1 MNKIQ
6 IGKQEI
12 IHFIGIGGIGMSGLA
27 QIMKTMGFNV
37 QGSDV
42 SENKNT
48 DNCKKLGIKILKGHS
63 KKNILNA
70 SIVVKSSAIKKN
82 NIELLYSKKRKIPS
96 YDRIEM
102 LANVID
108 LKKNIIITGS
118 HGKTTTTSL
127 VAKII
132 SAAKLDPT
140 IINGGVI
147 NSLKNNAKL
156 GKGEWAIVEADES
169 DGSFLKVPINYS
181 IVTNVDREHLDFY
194 KNFNNLIKAFMTFI
208 EKTPPIGKAFLCL
221 DDPYTKKILK
231 RLKTKNYFTYGFDNK
246 ANYQI
251 YNPRYAIDHTKFD
264 LKIRNISPIK
274 LHIKNISLKLIGKYN
289 VLNAA
294 AAISLCLNLGLK
306 IEIIKKALKDF
317 TGVQRRLTK
326 VFKKDK
332 VEFYDDYAHHPTEI
346 KSVLEA
352 VRKVAPKRKIITIF
366 QPHRYSRVRTL
377 NSEFTSCF
385 KDADQTILCPVYS
398 AGEVTD
404 KKYNKVKF
412 AKLISKFSKTQVVI
426 IEDELDLIKYF
437 KKNLTND
444 EIVIGMGAGSISK
457 WMYFLKKN
465 L

>member
-1 MNKIQ
+1 MNKTQ

-27 QIMKTMGFNV
+27 QIMKTMGFSV
-37 QGSDV
+37 QGSDIN
-42 SENKNT
+42 ENKNT
-48 DNCKKLGIKILKGHS
+48 DNCKKLGIKILKGHA

-70 SIVVKSSAIKKN
+70 TIIVKSSAIKKN
-82 NIELLYSKKRKIPS
+82 NVELSYSKKKNIPS

-102 LANVID
+102 LANIID
-108 LKKNIIITGS
+108 LKKNIIVTGS

-132 SAAKLDPT
+132 STARLDPT

-147 NSLKNNAKL
+147 NSLKNNARL
-156 GKGEWAIVEADES
+156 GKGEWAVVEADES

-181 IVTNVDREHLDFY
+181 IVTNVDKEHLDFY
-194 KNFNNLIKAFMTFI
+194 KNFNNLIEAFITFI

-221 DDPYTKKILK
+221 DDPCIKKILK
-231 RLKTKNYFTYGFDNK
+231 KLKTKNYFTYGFDKK
-246 ANYQI
+246 ANYQVC
-251 YNPRYAIDHTKFD
+251 NPRYAIDYTKFD
-264 LKIRNISPIK
+264 LKIRNTGPVNI
-274 LHIKNISLKLIGKYN
+274 HIKDISLKLIGKYN
-289 VLNAA
+289 VLNAT

-306 IEIIKKALKDF
+306 IKVIKKALKKF

-326 VFKKDK
+326 VFKKNK
-332 VEFYDDYAHHPTEI
+332 IEFYDDYAHHPTEI

-352 VRKVAPKRKIITIF
+352 VRKVSPKRKIITIF

-377 NSEFTSCF
+377 TLEFASCF
-385 KDADQTILCPVYS
+385 KDADQIILCPVYS

-404 KKYNKVKF
+404 KKYNKLKF

-426 IEDELDLIKYF
+426 VKNELDLTKYF
-437 KKNLTND
+437 KKNLINN

-457 WMYFLKKN
+457 WMYNLKDN

>member
-6 IGKQEI
+6 IGKQEV

-37 QGSDV
+37 QGSDI

-48 DNCKKLGIKILKGHS
+48 ENCKKLGIKILKVHS
-63 KKNILNA
+63 KKNILKA
-70 SIVVKSSAIKKN
+70 TIIVKSSAIKKN
-82 NIELLYSKKRKIPS
+82 NIELFQAKKKNIPF
-96 YDRIEM
+96 YERIEM
-102 LANVID
+102 LANIID

-132 SAAKLDPT
+132 STAKLDPT

-181 IVTNVDREHLDFY
+181 IVTNVDKEHLDFY
-194 KNFNNLIKAFMTFI
+194 KNFNNLIESFIKFI
-208 EKTPPIGKAFLCL
+208 EKTPPIGKSFLCL
-221 DDPYTKKILK
+221 DDPCTKKILRK
-231 RLKTKNYFTYGFDNK
+231 LKTKNYFTYGFDKK

-251 YNPRYAIDHTKFD
+251 YNPRYAIGNTKFD
-264 LKIRNISPIK
+264 LKIKNVGSKNI
-274 LHIKNISLKLIGKYN
+274 HIKDISLKLIGKFN
-289 VLNAA
+289 VLNAT
-294 AAISLCLNLGLK
+294 AAISLCLSLGLK
-306 IEIIKKALKDF
+306 IKIIKEALKNF
-317 TGVQRRLTK
+317 SGVQRRLTK
-326 VFKKDK
+326 VFKKGK
-332 VEFYDDYAHHPTEI
+332 VDFYDDYAHHPTEI

-352 VRKVAPKRKIITIF
+352 IRKIAPKRKIITIF
-366 QPHRYSRVRTL
+366 QPHRYSRLRTL
-377 NSEFTSCF
+377 NLEFASCF
-385 KDADQTILCPVYS
+385 DNADQVILCPVYS
-398 AGEVTD
+398 AGEAID
-404 KKYNKVKF
+404 KKYNKIRF
-412 AKLISKFSKTQVVI
+412 AKLISKYSKSQVI
-426 IEDELDLIKYF
+426 IINDELDITKYF
-437 KKNLTND
+437 KKNLINN

-457 WMYFLKKN
+457 WMYNLKNN

>member
-1 MNKIQ
+1 MNKNQ

-37 QGSDV
+37 QGSDLN
-42 SENKNT
+42 ENKNT

-63 KKNILNA
+63 KKNILYA
-70 SIVVKSSAIKKN
+70 TIVVKSSAIKKN
-82 NIELLYSKKRKIPS
+82 NIELLYSKKKKIPS

-102 LANVID
+102 LANIID
-108 LKKNIIITGS
+108 LKKNIIVTGS

-132 SAAKLDPT
+132 TTARLDPT

-181 IVTNVDREHLDFY
+181 IVTNIDKEHLDFY
-194 KNFNNLIKAFMTFI
+194 KNLNNLIKAFIKFI

-221 DDPYTKKILK
+221 DDPCLKKILK
-231 RLKTKNYFTYGFDNK
+231 KLNTKNYCTYGFDAK
-246 ANYQI
+246 ANYQV
-251 YNPRYAIDHTKFD
+251 YNARYSINYTKFN
-264 LKIRNISPIK
+264 LKIKNISPKVI
-274 LHIKNISLKLIGKYN
+274 HIKDISLKLIGKYN
-289 VLNAA
+289 VLNAT
-294 AAISLCLNLGLK
+294 AAIALCLNLGLK
-306 IEIIKKALKDF
+306 IKIIKQALKNF

-326 VFKKDK
+326 IFKKNK

-346 KSVLEA
+346 KSVLGA
-352 VRKVAPKRKIITIF
+352 VRKVAPKRKIITVF

-385 KDADQTILCPVYS
+385 KDTDQVILCPVYS
-398 AGEVTD
+398 AGEAID
-404 KKYNKVKF
+404 KKYDKVKF
-412 AKLISKFSKTQVVI
+412 AKLISKFSKVQVILATDENDI
-426 IEDELDLIKYF
+426 IKF
-437 KKNLTND
+437 FNKNLIND

-457 WMYFLKKN
+457 WMYNLKNN

>member
-1 MNKIQ
+1 MSKIQ
-6 IGKQEI
+6 IGKQEV

-37 QGSDV
+37 QGSDI

-48 DNCKKLGIKILKGHS
+48 DNCKKLSIKTFKGHS
-63 KKNILNA
+63 KKNILKA
-70 SIVVKSSAIKKN
+70 TIIVKSSAIRNN
-82 NIELLYSKKRKIPS
+82 NIELSHSKKKNIPS

-102 LANVID
+102 LANIID

-132 SAAKLDPT
+132 SAARLDPT
-140 IINGGVI
+140 IINGGGI
-147 NSLKNNAKL
+147 NSLKNNAKY

-181 IVTNVDREHLDFY
+181 IVTNIDKEHLDFY
-194 KNFNNLIKAFMTFI
+194 KNFKNLTKAFITFI
-208 EKTPPIGKAFLCL
+208 EKTPPIGKAFLCI
-221 DDPYTKKILK
+221 DDPHIKKILK
-231 RLKTKNYFTYGFDNK
+231 KLKTKNYSTYGFDKK

-251 YNPRYAIDHTKFD
+251 CNPRYAIDHTKFD
-264 LKIRNISPIK
+264 LKIRNISPVN

-289 VLNAA
+289 VLNAT
-294 AAISLCLNLGLK
+294 AAISLCLKLGIK
-306 IEIIKKALKDF
+306 IKIIKKALNSF

-326 VFKKDK
+326 VFQKNKT
-332 VEFYDDYAHHPTEI
+332 EFYDDYAHHPTEI

-352 VRKVAPKRKIITIF
+352 VRKVAPKRKIIIIF

-377 NSEFTSCF
+377 NLEFASCF
-385 KDADQTILCPVYS
+385 KDADQTILCPVYA
-398 AGEVTD
+398 AGEAID
-404 KKYNKVKF
+404 KKYNNSKF
-412 AKLISKFSKTQVVI
+412 SKLISKFSKTQVI
-426 IEDELDLIKYF
+426 IIKDELDLIKYL
-437 KKNLTND
+437 KKNLIND

-457 WMYFLKKN
+457 WMYGLKKN

>member
-6 IGKQEI
+6 IGKEEV

-37 QGSDV
+37 QGSDIN
-42 SENKNT
+42 ENKNT
-48 DNCKKLGIKILKGHS
+48 ENCKNLGIKVLKGHS

-70 SIVVKSSAIKKN
+70 TIVVRSSAIKKN
-82 NIELLYSKKRKIPS
+82 NIELSESKKIYIPS
-96 YDRIEM
+96 YERIEM
-102 LANVID
+102 LANIID
-108 LKKNIIITGS
+108 LKKKIIVTGS

-132 SAAKLDPT
+132 STAKLDPT

-156 GKGEWAIVEADES
+156 GKGEWAVVEADES

-181 IVTNVDREHLDFY
+181 IVTNIDKEHLDFY
-194 KNFNNLIKAFMTFI
+194 KNFNNLIKAFKTFI

-221 DDPYTKKILK
+221 DNHYIKKILRK
-231 RLKTKNYFTYGFDNK
+231 LKTKNYFTYGFDKK

-251 YNPRYAIDHTKFD
+251 CNPKYTSDHTKFD
-264 LKIRNISPIK
+264 LKIKNIGQKK
-274 LHIKNISLKLIGKYN
+274 LHIKNISLRLIGKYN
-289 VLNAA
+289 VLNAT

-306 IEIIKKALKDF
+306 IKIIKKALKNF
-317 TGVQRRLTK
+317 SGVQRRLTK
-326 VFKKDK
+326 VFKKNK
-332 VEFYDDYAHHPTEI
+332 VDFYDDYAHHPTEI

-352 VRKVAPKRKIITIF
+352 VRKVSPNRKITTIF
-366 QPHRYSRVRTL
+366 QPHRFSRVRTL
-377 NSEFTSCF
+377 QSEFVSCF
-385 KDADQTILCPVYS
+385 KETDLLILCPVYA
-398 AGEVTD
+398 AGESID
-404 KKYNKVKF
+404 KKYNQVKF
-412 AKLISKFSKTQVVI
+412 SKLISKFSKVQVVI
-426 IEDELDLIKYF
+426 AKDELDIKKYF
-437 KKNLTND
+437 RKNLTGD

-457 WMYFLKKN
+457 WMYNLKKN

>member
-6 IGKQEI
+6 IGKREI

-42 SENKNT
+42 NENKNT
-48 DNCKKLGIKILKGHS
+48 DNCKNLGIKVFKGHS
-63 KKNILNA
+63 KKNISNA
-70 SIVVKSSAIKKN
+70 TIIVKSTAIKKN
-82 NIELLYSKKRKIPS
+82 NIELSHSKKNKTPS

-102 LANVID
+102 LANIID
-108 LKKNIIITGS
+108 LKKKIIVTGS

-132 SAAKLDPT
+132 LAAKLDPT

-156 GKGEWAIVEADES
+156 GKGDWAIVEADES

-181 IVTNVDREHLDFY
+181 IVTNVDKEHLDFY
-194 KNFNNLIKAFMTFI
+194 KNYNNLIKAFIIFI

-221 DDPYTKKILK
+221 DDPCIKKILK
-231 RLKTKNYFTYGFDNK
+231 RLKTKNYFTYGFDKK

-251 YNPRYAIDHTKFD
+251 CNPKYAIDYTKFD
-264 LKIRNISPIK
+264 IKIKKIGSKN
-274 LHIKNISLKLIGKYN
+274 LYIKNIILKLIGKYN
-289 VLNAA
+289 VLNAT
-294 AAISLCLNLGLK
+294 AAIALCLNLGLK
-306 IEIIKKALKDF
+306 IKVLKKVLKNF
-317 TGVQRRLTK
+317 SGVQRRLTK
-326 VFKKDK
+326 VFNKNK

-352 VRKVAPKRKIITIF
+352 IKKVTLKRKIITIF
-366 QPHRYSRVRTL
+366 QPHRYSRVKTL
-377 NSEFTSCF
+377 KKEFASCF
-385 KDADQTILCPVYS
+385 KNTDQLILCPVYA
-398 AGEVTD
+398 AGEPID
-404 KKYNKVKF
+404 KKYNQVKF
-412 AKLISKFSKTQVVI
+412 AKLISKFSKVQVI
-426 IEDELDLIKYF
+426 IVKDELNIKKYF
-437 KKNLTND
+437 RKSLIND
-444 EIVIGMGAGSISK
+444 EVVIGMGAGSISK
-457 WMYFLKKN
+457 WMYNLKNN